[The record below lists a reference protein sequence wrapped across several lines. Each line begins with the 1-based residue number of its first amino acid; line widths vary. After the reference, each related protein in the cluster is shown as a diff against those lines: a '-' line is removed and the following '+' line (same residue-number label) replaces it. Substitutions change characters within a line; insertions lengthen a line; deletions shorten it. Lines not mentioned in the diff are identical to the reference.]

1 MTSVRNHRP
10 QLSGNKWFI
19 FVLALIVG
27 ACSPKVRTAPSSTVK
42 TTTEKP
48 VTKPEKAEKPP
59 VKAAGG
65 KSPVLSLILPLGLDH
80 AAAGQTYT
88 AAGLKKPTWPPSI
101 TRALNWRWT
110 L

>member
-19 FVLALIVG
+19 LVLALIVG

-48 VTKPEKAEKPP
+48 VAKTT
-59 VKAAGG
+59 GG
-65 KSPVLSLILPLGLDH
+65 
-80 AAAGQTYT
+80 
-88 AAGLKKPTWPPSI
+88 
-101 TRALNWRWT
+101 
-110 L
+110 